1 MSTNQDKQEDRN
13 NDIFHF
19 AGNTM
24 FSGTAVIFF
33 FIILVAIAILV
44 INLGD
49 NAGQSFSD
57 QVSDEEKTN
66 NLFIILFVGILFI
79 IALMGGIRYFF
90 GTNIHASISNLF
102 GSDPE
107 IDVVIDHRTIKSP
120 TTDAPHMP
128 APKNEDYELPDT
140 RVPEP
145 REEVF
150 NVPGNYYGYQSAKNL
165 CAAYDSR
172 LATYNEI
179 ENAYENG
186 AEWCNYGWSEGQMA
200 LFPTQESTY
209 LKLQGI
215 EGHEN
220 DCGRPGINGG
230 IIENQNVKFGVNCYG
245 IKPTIDADEMY
256 LMENST
262 RFPKT
267 RKDNIRDKEIE
278 RMKKNL
284 DNILVSPYNNEQW
297 SRY

>member
-1 MSTNQDKQEDRN
+1 MSTNKDKQKDYN

-24 FSGTAVIFF
+24 FSGTAVIFI
-33 FIILVAIAILV
+33 FIILIATAILLV
-44 INLGD
+44 NLGD
-49 NAGQSFSD
+49 NAGQTFSD
-57 QVSDEEKTN
+57 QLSDEEKTN
-66 NLFIILFVGILFI
+66 NLFILLFVGIIFI

-90 GTNIHASISNLF
+90 GTNVYASISNLF

-128 APKNEDYELPDT
+128 SPGDENYDIPDT
-140 RVPEP
+140 NVPEP
-145 REEVF
+145 RKEVF
-150 NVPGNYYGYQSAKNL
+150 NIPGNYYGYQSAKNL

-179 ENAYENG
+179 EDAYENG

-230 IIENQNVKFGVNCYG
+230 IMENPHVKFGVNCYG
-245 IKPTIDADEMY
+245 VKPNIDADELY

-267 RKDNIRDKEIE
+267 RKDNARDKEIE

-284 DNILVSPYNNEQW
+284 DNILVSPYNNDQW